1 MQFLVKDFASR
12 DTRRRGGRADEGH
25 EFVANPN
32 QFMLSDRRKQV
43 NAAELPAR
51 DCRLVLQ
58 SCVMLRL
65 AWFTPLPPS
74 RSGIAAYSAE
84 LLPRLSAL
92 YRIDAFMDP
101 AAPAPQVDPGVPV
114 FPSRDF
120 LWRHGNQ
127 PYDLVVYQL
136 GNATCHDYM
145 WPYLVRFP
153 GLVVLHDGQLHQARS
168 KALLTSRRRD
178 DYRAEFAFCHPDA
191 NPGIAEIV
199 IAALGGSLYFLWP
212 MLRVPIESSR
222 LVACHSPWLAAQ
234 LRSQFAHQEFRVIE
248 MGVGDL
254 TSDLGPRT
262 ATLHLWDRRSLDR
275 WQDTGHRT
283 PDAGPPTSDLG
294 PRTATL
300 HPWDR
305 RSLDRWQDAS
315 VLARHLIPAGRIVFA
330 AYGMLTP
337 EKRLT
342 QIFRALRSV
351 LPYAP
356 DAHVL
361 LVGQP
366 VDYYD
371 VEADARA
378 IGVADRVTVTGYVT
392 DEELPAY
399 LAAADVCLCL
409 RWPTSRETSASWL
422 RCLAAGKPTVITD
435 LVHTTSVPALDP
447 RTWTALEAAPRGSTS
462 SPRPELAE
470 GRPSDVEPRTAT
482 LHPWDRRSLDRWQDT
497 GLRTSD
503 DAPACVAIDMVDEQH
518 SLGLAMRRL
527 ARDEPLRNEL
537 GRRAREYWARHHT
550 PERMADDYRQAIEA
564 ALRRPAPDRSHLPAH
579 LLPDGTDLIKS
590 ILGQFGL
597 SMETLGWG
605 KDGSS

>member
-1 MQFLVKDFASR
+1 
-12 DTRRRGGRADEGH
+12 
-25 EFVANPN
+25 
-32 QFMLSDRRKQV
+32 
-43 NAAELPAR
+43 
-51 DCRLVLQ
+51 
-58 SCVMLRL
+58 MLRL

-84 LLPRLSAL
+84 LLPLLSAR
-92 YRIDAFMDP
+92 YRIDTFIDP

-153 GLVVLHDGQLHQARS
+153 GLVVLHDGQLHQSRS

-248 MGVGDL
+248 MGVGDPL
-254 TSDLGPRT
+254 
-262 ATLHLWDRRSLDR
+262 LHLWDRRSLDR
-275 WQDTGHRT
+275 WRDAGRRT
-283 PDAGPPTSDLG
+283 PDAGRLTSDLG
-294 PRTATL
+294 LRTS
-300 HPWDR
+300 D
-305 RSLDRWQDAS
+305 DAS
-315 VLARHLIPAGRIVFA
+315 AILARHLIPAGRIVFA

-447 RTWTALEAAPRGSTS
+447 RTWTALEADLGPPTS
-462 SPRPELAE
+462 DL
-470 GRPSDVEPRTAT
+470 GPRTAT

-503 DAPACVAIDMVDEQH
+503 DDPVCVAIDIVDEQH

-527 ARDEPLRNEL
+527 ARDGPLRNEL

-564 ALRRPAPDRSHLPAH
+564 ALCRPAPDRSHLPAH
-579 LLPDGTDLIKS
+579 LLPDGTDLIRRT
-590 ILGQFGL
+590 LGQFGL
-597 SMETLGWG
+597 SMETLNWG
-605 KDGSS
+605 DNGSG

>member
-1 MQFLVKDFASR
+1 
-12 DTRRRGGRADEGH
+12 
-25 EFVANPN
+25 
-32 QFMLSDRRKQV
+32 
-43 NAAELPAR
+43 
-51 DCRLVLQ
+51 
-58 SCVMLRL
+58 MLRL

-84 LLPRLSAL
+84 LLPLLSAG
-92 YRIDAFMDP
+92 YRIDAFIDP

-153 GLVVLHDGQLHQARS
+153 GLVVLHDGQLNQSRS

-248 MGVGDL
+248 MGVGD
-254 TSDLGPRT
+254 
-262 ATLHLWDRRSLDR
+262 
-275 WQDTGHRT
+275 
-283 PDAGPPTSDLG
+283 PTSDLG

-315 VLARHLIPAGRIVFA
+315 VRARHLIPAGRIVFA

-447 RTWTALEAAPRGSTS
+447 RTWTALEAAPRT
-462 SPRPELAE
+462 
-470 GRPSDVEPRTAT
+470 SDVGP
-482 LHPWDRRSLDRWQDT
+482 
-497 GLRTSD
+497 RTSD
-503 DAPACVAIDMVDEQH
+503 DDPVCIVIDIVDEQH

-527 ARDEPLRNEL
+527 ARDAPLRNEL

-550 PERMADDYRQAIEA
+550 PERMAADYRQAIEA
-564 ALRRPAPDRSHLPAH
+564 ALCRPAPDRSHLPAH
-579 LLPDGTDLIKS
+579 LLPDGTDLIRS
-590 ILGQFGL
+590 TLGQFGL
-597 SMETLGWG
+597 SMEALDWG
-605 KDGSS
+605 GKR

>member
-1 MQFLVKDFASR
+1 
-12 DTRRRGGRADEGH
+12 
-25 EFVANPN
+25 
-32 QFMLSDRRKQV
+32 
-43 NAAELPAR
+43 
-51 DCRLVLQ
+51 
-58 SCVMLRL
+58 MLRL

-84 LLPRLSAL
+84 LLPLLSAR
-92 YRIDAFMDP
+92 YRIDAFIDP

-153 GLVVLHDGQLHQARS
+153 GLVVLHDGQLHQSRS

-262 ATLHLWDRRSLDR
+262 ATLHPWDRRSLDR
-275 WQDTGHRT
+275 WQD
-283 PDAGPPTSDLG
+283 AGRLTSDLG

-315 VLARHLIPAGRIVFA
+315 AIRSRHLIPAGRIVFA

-361 LVGQP
+361 LVGQA

-447 RTWTALEAAPRGSTS
+447 RTWTALEADPRTS
-462 SPRPELAE
+462 DIGHRTP
-470 GRPSDVEPRTAT
+470 DVGPGTAT

-497 GLRTSD
+497 GPLTSDLGLRTSD
-503 DAPACVAIDMVDEQH
+503 DDPVCIAIDIVDEQH

-527 ARDEPLRNEL
+527 ARDEPLRDEL

-564 ALRRPAPDRSHLPAH
+564 AICRPAPDRSHLPAH
-579 LLPDGTDLIKS
+579 LLPDGTDLIRS
-590 ILGQFGL
+590 TLDQFGL
-597 SMETLGWG
+597 SMEALDWG
-605 KDGSS
+605 GER